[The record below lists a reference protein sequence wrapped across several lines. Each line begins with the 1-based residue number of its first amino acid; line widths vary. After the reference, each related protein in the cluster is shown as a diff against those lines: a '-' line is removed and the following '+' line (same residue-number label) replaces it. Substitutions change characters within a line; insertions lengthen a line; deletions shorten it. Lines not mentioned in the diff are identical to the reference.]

1 MNETLNETNN
11 NNNNINNNNN
21 NIYAPSYRSR
31 TPQDVLR
38 TAESVKKRKYLQA
51 CLDRRASFTPLC
63 MSVDG
68 LLGKE
73 AEFFLYRLDDFLAA
87 H

>member
-1 MNETLNETNN
+1 MIDTD
-11 NNNNINNNNN
+11 
-21 NIYAPSYRSR
+21 APSYRSR

-51 CLDRRASFTPLC
+51 CLDHRASFTPLC

-73 AEFFLYRLDDFLAA
+73 AEFFLYRLGDFWLPIGKGLLVW
-87 H
+87 